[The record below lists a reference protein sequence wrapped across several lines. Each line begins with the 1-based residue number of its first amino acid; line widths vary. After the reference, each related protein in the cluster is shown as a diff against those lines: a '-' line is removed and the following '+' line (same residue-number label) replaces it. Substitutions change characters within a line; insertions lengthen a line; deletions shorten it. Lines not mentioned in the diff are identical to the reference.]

1 MNIDELESQVLRL
14 DVRERVR
21 LAAKLLSSLD
31 ALSDQE
37 NERLWAEEAERRD
50 REIDNEDGNV
60 RSAHE
65 VFASARSRFTRELRM
80 N

>member
-14 DVRERVR
+14 DVRERAR

-31 ALSDQE
+31 TLSDKE
-37 NERLWAEEAERRD
+37 NERLWKDEAERRD

-60 RSAHE
+60 RSANE
-65 VFASARSRFTRELRM
+65 VFASARSRFS
-80 N
+80 